1 MRLSCTGEFVQYL
14 SISYKGCKRGC
25 KRFSKELS
33 LHITGISMESLVISR
48 GTEMLCVPVERLV
61 YVSSDGN
68 YSTVVTQD
76 NRRQTVSY
84 QLGQIEDIIDEQL
97 GDAGSR
103 FTRVGR
109 GLIVN
114 VDFVYFIDISKQRL
128 VLSDCL
134 NCHHELTAS
143 REVLIKLKAY
153 KEALNKY
160 GKQ

>member
-1 MRLSCTGEFVQYL
+1 
-14 SISYKGCKRGC
+14 
-25 KRFSKELS
+25 
-33 LHITGISMESLVISR
+33 MESLIISK
-48 GTEMLCVPVERLV
+48 GTEMLCVPVDRLV
-61 YVSSDGN
+61 YISSDGN

-76 NRRQTVSY
+76 NRQQTVSF

-103 FTRVGR
+103 FTRLGR

-114 VDFVYFIDISKQRL
+114 VDFVYFVDISKQRL

-134 NCHHELTAS
+134 NCRHELTAS

-153 KEALNKY
+153 KEALRKY
-160 GKQ
+160 GNK